1 MIHLKAFT
9 TSNLS
14 FAFAP
19 KRHTVMLQLLFDL
32 TDAGKNESFIRT
44 TRYKENDSPQI
55 FPSPS
60 LRMAYRHA
68 QIII

>member
-1 MIHLKAFT
+1 MNQLLEQRDTKNMIH
-9 TSNLS
+9 
-14 FAFAP
+14 
-19 KRHTVMLQLLFDL
+19 RHTVMLQLLFDL

-60 LRMAYRHA
+60 LQNGIPSRSDYYL
-68 QIII
+68 I